1 MDCARETRPA
11 SAAARAGSGV
21 ACSAAIP
28 CHGETSPS
36 SAGNGLPRSTRRHSS
51 LDANSAISLVSTTGP
66 SISCSCETMA
76 ADWQALNWN
85 SMWRCRQVRLLER
98 ISFNFHAKLSSSLLR
113 YVQTKSLYN
122 YLLVYFVMS
131 KQNPCTKSLY
141 FRCVNYCNISYIV
154 VFLTCTNNQITKS
167 IACMSDS
174 SSMIASNHFHR
185 LCYGIFSRRVFSTE
199 LADLRNGGEEF

>member
-113 YVQTKSLYN
+113 YVQTKSLYKILVFSMRE
-122 YLLVYFVMS
+122 LLQYFIYRCFPDLHQQSNHKIYRVHVRFI
-131 KQNPCTKSLY
+131 KHDRFKSL
-141 FRCVNYCNISYIV
+141 SPT
-154 VFLTCTNNQITKS
+154 LLW
-167 IACMSDS
+167 
-174 SSMIASNHFHR
+174 H
-185 LCYGIFSRRVFSTE
+185 LFSPC
-199 LADLRNGGEEF
+199 LLN